1 MNTSVLSAPIVTDEQ
16 DPPQDTRAALR
27 FVTCG
32 SVDDGKST
40 LIGRLLVDSKTVLQD
55 QLAGVQRGGQTDLA
69 LLTDGLQAEREQG
82 ITIDVAYRY
91 FNTAAR
97 KFIIA
102 DAPGHEQ
109 YTRNMV
115 TAASSSDAAVVLVD
129 ATKLDWQA
137 ALPELLPQTR
147 RHSLLVNLLRVPAI
161 VFAVNKL
168 DAVADPALA
177 FANISA
183 ALHQF
188 TDAAAIPVKAIVP
201 VSALIGYNVVDQN
214 PGWCNYS
221 GPGLLQILE
230 QLSSTPADTHQP
242 FAFPVQW
249 VEKPTP
255 TVGTSVSFLPPEGAV
270 PPQGGLSAERP
281 SSASADTSQGR
292 RIFWG
297 RIASGQAMPG
307 QQVIVM
313 PSGKTATIAQVLSHA
328 RQPKNVAAHHS
339 AGIILDRELDVSRGD
354 WLLQTPT
361 LVDSLTERPP
371 EGALAPRGGPSP
383 LGNDPSN
390 PGKRDITATIAW
402 MDEEPLIPGR
412 LYWVLHGHRWVKAK
426 IKRIV
431 SHINI
436 NTLESSDAKQLD
448 ANAIGVVELAL
459 LIPIAALPYKQSRVL
474 GSLILVDT
482 ASHKTSGAA
491 LVL

>member
-1 MNTSVLSAPIVTDEQ
+1 MSAVLHPVSNAT
-16 DPPQDTRAALR
+16 DTRAALR

-40 LIGRLLVDSKTVLQD
+40 LIGRLLVDSKSVLLD

-129 ATKLDWQA
+129 ATKLDWQSS
-137 ALPELLPQTR
+137 LPELLPQTR
-147 RHSLLVNLLRVPAI
+147 RHSLLVNLLRVPSI

-168 DAVADPALA
+168 DAVTDPALA
-177 FANISA
+177 FANISSA
-183 ALHQF
+183 ITQF
-188 TDAAAIPVKAIVP
+188 AYKATIAVTAVVP
-201 VSALIGYNVVDQN
+201 ISALIGFNVVDQN
-214 PGWCNYS
+214 PGWCKYNGRS
-221 GPGLLQILE
+221 LLQILE
-230 QLSSTPADTHQP
+230 QLSSTPAETHQP

-249 VEKPTP
+249 VEK
-255 TVGTSVSFLPPEGAV
+255 F
-270 PPQGGLSAERP
+270 
-281 SSASADTSQGR
+281 SSSSDTSQGR

-297 RIASGQAMPG
+297 RVASGQAVPG
-307 QQVIVM
+307 QQITVM
-313 PSGKTATIAQVLSHA
+313 PSGKKATVAQVLSHT
-328 RQPKNVAAHHS
+328 RQPKNVAANHS
-339 AGIILDRELDVSRGD
+339 AGVILDREVDVSRGD
-354 WLLQTPT
+354 WLLAS
-361 LVDSLTERPP
+361 DES
-371 EGALAPRGGPSP
+371 
-383 LGNDPSN
+383 NSN
-390 PGKRDITATIAW
+390 PGTKEITATIAW
-402 MDEEPLIPGR
+402 MDEEPLVSGR
-412 LYWVLHGHRWVKAK
+412 IYWALHGHRWVKAK
-426 IKRIV
+426 VKQIISR
-431 SHINI
+431 INI
-436 NTLESSDAKQLD
+436 NTLESIEAVQLD
-448 ANAIGVVELAL
+448 ANAVGVVELAL
-459 LIPIAALPYKQSRVL
+459 LEPIAALPYKQSRTL